1 MRRRIENPVEHLRWS
16 SIADVWLSSKYALI
30 SAKIIKIGTF
40 ITNLTTWLLLLSLR
54 LEGEKTLKYCCV
66 CWPSCM
72 NDHDARTSAMFL
84 LSTRKFPFWGH
95 LVKKKKNQNYQFKLK
110 FGIYTN
116 SSMQNLIVVFILFV
130 SDWKYLFWTNSVQK
144 IIIVSLSWNLG
155 PILIR
160 ICIIQWRCSLFL
172 F

>member
-1 MRRRIENPVEHLRWS
+1 MSVGPHAWTTMTHAQVRYFRFRPGNSLFEEIWS
-16 SIADVWLSSKYALI
+16 
-30 SAKIIKIGTF
+30 
-40 ITNLTTWLLLLSLR
+40 
-54 LEGEKTLKYCCV
+54 
-66 CWPSCM
+66 
-72 NDHDARTSAMFL
+72 
-84 LSTRKFPFWGH
+84 
-95 LVKKKKNQNYQFKLK
+95 KKKNQNYQFKLK

-160 ICIIQWRCSLFL
+160 ICRIQWRCSLFL
-172 F
+172 FFFHFWQTWSKKSEWSIYSENWYLY